1 MVKSDFKA
9 QTDALWVY
17 CIYSTIQLISILF
30 MPLLEV
36 LFMFLSG
43 CTIIQKFGV
52 SKIYFFMFWGEKYT
66 QSCIYF
72 IKNTK
77 SNTEHYYI

>member
-1 MVKSDFKA
+1 
-9 QTDALWVY
+9 
-17 CIYSTIQLISILF
+17 

-52 SKIYFFMFWGEKYT
+52 SKIYFLMFWGGKYT